1 MIHIFNEAAAE
12 RPTLRRASSCMADV
26 ITICEGMTP
35 QLQLAA
41 SDGGLR
47 PPSGHSNSKSCEVKN
62 ITYVIIL
69 VLFSLWVNSLYL
81 NNYQVSLS
89 LKVNN

>member
-1 MIHIFNEAAAE
+1 MVSIFNETVAE

-35 QLQLAA
+35 QLQSAA

-47 PPSGHSNSKSCEVKN
+47 PPSGQSNSKSC
-62 ITYVIIL
+62 
-69 VLFSLWVNSLYL
+69 
-81 NNYQVSLS
+81 
-89 LKVNN
+89 